1 MKLVFLGPPGAGKG
15 TQASGIC
22 ETYNLPWISTGN
34 ILRAEIQEG
43 TQLGKQAKEYMDAG
57 KLVPDEVVCGMVTA
71 RLQQDDCAKGFL
83 FDGFPRTIAQAEML
97 AQSVQLDAAI
107 NLNVPDEALV
117 KRLSGRR
124 MCRNCAAPFHVDT
137 LNGETQCPDCGGE
150 LYTRDDDKAETV
162 QARLDVY
169 NEQTA
174 PLIDYYQKAG
184 ILHQV
189 DGTGSVEEVTSRIR
203 SVLDAL

>member
-22 ETYNLPWISTGN
+22 ETYDLPWISTGN
-34 ILRAEIQEG
+34 ILRAEIREG
-43 TQLGKQAKEYMDAG
+43 TPLGKQAKEYMDAG

-71 RLQQDDCAKGFL
+71 RLAQDNCKGGFL

-97 AQSVQLDAAI
+97 AGSVQLDAAI
-107 NLNVPDEALV
+107 NLNVPDDVIV

-124 MCRNCAAPFHVDT
+124 MCRDCATPFHVDA
-137 LNGETQCPDCGGE
+137 LNGATRCPDCGGK

-174 PLIDYYQKAG
+174 PLIGYYQKAG

-189 DGTGSVEEVTSRIR
+189 DGTGSVEEVASRIR